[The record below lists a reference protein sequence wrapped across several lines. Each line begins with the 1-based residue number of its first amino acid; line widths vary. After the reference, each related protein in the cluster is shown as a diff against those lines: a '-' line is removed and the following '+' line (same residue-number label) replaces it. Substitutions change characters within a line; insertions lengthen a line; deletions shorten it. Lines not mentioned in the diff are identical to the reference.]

1 MNFRYLRILKAQ
13 HWAYVTN
20 GKHRLCLY
28 QTPVSVFAFD
38 ADTDETVGKVY
49 NNLKFFYILNELKK
63 IGYNHIIYKEKANE
77 Y

>member
-28 QTPVSVFAFD
+28 QTPVCVFAFD